1 MITQEDNDF
10 VEKLCGWASL
20 VGINL
25 DRYDLEDQKKQSSMK
40 YFLKK

>member
-25 DRYDLEDQKKQSSMK
+25 DRYDLEDSKQTK
-40 YFLKK
+40 

>member
-1 MITQEDNDF
+1 MNTQEDNEF

-25 DRYDLEDQKKQSSMK
+25 DRYDLEDSKKQDQ
-40 YFLKK
+40 FN

>member
-1 MITQEDNDF
+1 MFTQEDNDF

-25 DRYDLEDQKKQSSMK
+25 DKYDQED
-40 YFLKK
+40 

>member
-1 MITQEDNDF
+1 MSTQEDNDF

-25 DRYDLEDQKKQSSMK
+25 DRYDLED
-40 YFLKK
+40 

>member
-1 MITQEDNDF
+1 MITQEGDDF

-25 DRYDLEDQKKQSSMK
+25 DKYDLED
-40 YFLKK
+40 